1 MRAVAN
7 ALLWPVRRIGALL
20 PDGWGGLARQLAIFI
35 PFDIAYELSRAF
47 AQGGEQTALQHA
59 RDVVHAEK
67 VLGIYHEHA
76 VQDWALDA
84 PDFVMEVAKFTYF
97 QCQFTITFG
106 FVIWVYI
113 WRNEAYMML
122 RNCLFATF
130 MLAVPGYILYPTAP
144 PRLLVAEHFIDPLQ
158 TATLNQQ
165 GTLVKLFGNP
175 YAGDAEPAL
184 GHGDPGRR
192 DRRAGHAPSA
202 SPRDLGALS
211 GPRRVLDRGD
221 GQSLLPRRR
230 RRRRGADRG
239 GDARDHPAPPQ
250 GLVDRAAR
258 PPARPLT
265 GGNRPFVETGRG
277 RGSRHTTFRSMT
289 TLPLRLDRIKSGY
302 TDGARQLASRSV
314 RVLRD
319 SRVTPN
325 QLTALGFSLNIVAAV
340 LIYQETY
347 IAAAAVFLIGSIIDI
362 LDGALARSRGQAT
375 VFGAFIDSTT
385 DRTSEGA
392 ILCAMTLVFARE
404 GDVWPVIAVF
414 VALVASF
421 LVSYTRARAE
431 ALGLDGKAGLMGRAE
446 RVVLLAVILAVAPWG
461 ALPYGIA
468 LLAVLASATVA
479 QRIFSVHRQ
488 LAERERTSKEHA

>member
-20 PDGWGGLARQLAIFI
+20 PDGWAGLARQLAIFI

-175 YAGDAEPAL
+175 YAAM
-184 GHGDPGRR
+184 
-192 DRRAGHAPSA
+192 PSLHSA
-202 SPRDLGALS
+202 TAILVGVT
-211 GPRRVLDRGD
+211 GVLVTRH
-221 GQSLLPRRR
+221 LLPRVIW
-230 RRRRGADRG
+230 GIY
-239 GDARDHPAPPQ
+239 P
-250 GLVDRAAR
+250 GLV
-258 PPARPLT
+258 
-265 GGNRPFVETGRG
+265 V
-277 RGSRHTTFRSMT
+277 
-289 TLPLRLDRIKSGY
+289 
-302 TDGARQLASRSV
+302 
-314 RVLRD
+314 
-319 SRVTPN
+319 
-325 QLTALGFSLNIVAAV
+325 FSIVATANHFFLDAV
-340 LIYQETY
+340 AGVGVLMV
-347 IAAAAVFLIGSIIDI
+347 AV
-362 LDGALARSRGQAT
+362 
-375 VFGAFIDSTT
+375 
-385 DRTSEGA
+385 
-392 ILCAMTLVFARE
+392 TLVVTLHRRKGWSIAPLGPP
-404 GDVWPVIAVF
+404 GDR
-414 VALVASF
+414 S
-421 LVSYTRARAE
+421 S
-431 ALGLDGKAGLMGRAE
+431 AGIDRSSRPA
-446 RVVLLAVILAVAPWG
+446 ADATA
-461 ALPYGIA
+461 GIQP
-468 LLAVLASATVA
+468 SD
-479 QRIFSVHRQ
+479 R
-488 LAERERTSKEHA
+488 